1 VRGWY
6 VYQLDDIQEQNNLD
20 STKAFGTIEGF
31 IEQFILIQVAT
42 DGHAN
47 REDGSGIEAL
57 CHWVHFIAGLCSIDD
72 DREPT
77 LEFDHFTLPI
87 LLNQSSRYLPT
98 RTLTGGGI
106 YRCIC
111 RSVK

>member
-1 VRGWY
+1 MGMPIEKMGAVSRRY
-6 VYQLDDIQEQNNLD
+6 VIGYI
-20 STKAFGTIEGF
+20 
-31 IEQFILIQVAT
+31 
-42 DGHAN
+42 
-47 REDGSGIEAL
+47 
-57 CHWVHFIAGLCSIDD
+57 FIAGLCSIDD

-98 RTLTGGGI
+98 RTLTGGI